1 MLCRILTDSN
11 HPTHHPR
18 RIRFSIRRI
27 LIFFS
32 SIYSMGSKKKQLKIP
47 KTEMP
52 FMAQLLNR
60 NGQKKK
66 EK

>member
-1 MLCRILTDSN
+1 MQSRILTDSN
-11 HPTHHPR
+11 HPTHHPPQDSFQHSTDFD
-18 RIRFSIRRI
+18 I
-27 LIFFS
+27 FS
-32 SIYSMGSKKKQLKIP
+32 SIYSMGNKKKQLKIP

>member
-1 MLCRILTDSN
+1 
-11 HPTHHPR
+11 
-18 RIRFSIRRI
+18 
-27 LIFFS
+27 
-32 SIYSMGSKKKQLKIP
+32 MGSKKKQLKIP

-66 EK
+66 GKINKKMGRKFEKKI

>member
-1 MLCRILTDSN
+1 
-11 HPTHHPR
+11 
-18 RIRFSIRRI
+18 
-27 LIFFS
+27 
-32 SIYSMGSKKKQLKIP
+32 MGSKKKQLKIP

-66 EK
+66 KNK